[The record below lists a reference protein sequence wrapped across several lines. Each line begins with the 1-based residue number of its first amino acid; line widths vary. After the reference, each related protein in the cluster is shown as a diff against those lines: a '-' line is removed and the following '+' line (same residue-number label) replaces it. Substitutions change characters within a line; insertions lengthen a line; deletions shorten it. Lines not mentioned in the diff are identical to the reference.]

1 MKVDTGILRD
11 KARQVEHVDFGDP
24 AALASGRS
32 VAPDQ
37 MRFTGRYIESLTAN
51 AKYLGENQSFAKTEG
66 QRLAETLN
74 SVAKAY
80 DDFDEAARKSL
91 ETGGPAPDPVTP
103 GAAAWP
109 RPTPPGELGRPPRSD
124 SPSTRLHRRWPNDAL
139 NTR

>member
-1 MKVDTGILRD
+1 MKVDTGVLRE

-24 AALASGRS
+24 AALTPAL

-37 MRFTGRYIESLTAN
+37 MRFTGRYIASLTAN

-66 QRLAETLN
+66 QRLAETLT

-103 GAAAWP
+103 QGSSLAA
-109 RPTPPGELGRPPRSD
+109 PTPPGELGRPPRSD
-124 SPSTRLHRRWPNDAL
+124 SPSTLFVNEADRRVEHG
-139 NTR
+139 